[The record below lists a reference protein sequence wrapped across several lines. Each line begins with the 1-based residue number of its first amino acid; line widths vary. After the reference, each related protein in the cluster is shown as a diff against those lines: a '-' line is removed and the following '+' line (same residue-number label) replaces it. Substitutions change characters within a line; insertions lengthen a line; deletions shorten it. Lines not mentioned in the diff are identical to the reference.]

1 MPASVAP
8 TSTGRRRRV
17 LVVHYFFP
25 PLGGAGVPRVLKF
38 VKYLPALGWDV
49 TVITSGR
56 QARWYGVRD
65 ESLLADIPP
74 GVRVLRAPEIPVA
87 QLRRRLLTPLTRL
100 GAPMLTQYVGWPD
113 VTAGWLPTAAAAA
126 FRLTRSWRPDVVF
139 SSSFPYTSHL
149 VALTTSRAAGVPW
162 VADFRDPWTL
172 NPQPDPTPRLLG
184 RINSSAERR
193 LVHRADRIIVVDD
206 RLDLVGL
213 DRLDSRRVT
222 IPNGIDEADIPNATD
237 PRASPP
243 DDRFRLTYVGSLY
256 GDRDAAPVLEA
267 IAELASAGR
276 IDPDRFE
283 VSIVGNVWLNGRV
296 GADSPVPIALTGY
309 VDRGRALREMQQA
322 SALLFY
328 APASTWAPSS
338 KIFEYLACGRPI
350 LAVARPDNLAY
361 RLVDEL
367 QAGAVA
373 DPREP
378 AAIARAVA
386 ELYDRWLAGSLV
398 VGPSV
403 REHTLARFSRRHL
416 TEKLAETLDAAIAEP
431 RRR

>member
-1 MPASVAP
+1 MPASMAP
-8 TSTGRRRRV
+8 AATGRRRRV

-38 VKYLPALGWDV
+38 VKYLPELGWDV
-49 TVITSGR
+49 TVITSGE
-56 QARWYGVRD
+56 QAHWYGVRD
-65 ESLLADIPP
+65 ESLLADIPA
-74 GVRVLRAPEIPVA
+74 GVRVVRAPEIPVA
-87 QLRRRLLTPLTRL
+87 QLRRRLTNPLARL
-100 GAPMLTQYVGWPD
+100 RAPMLAQYVGWPD
-113 VTAGWLPTAAAAA
+113 ATAGWLPAATAAAA
-126 FRLTRSWRPDVVF
+126 RLARSWQPDVVF

-149 VALTTSRAAGVPW
+149 VALAASRAAGVPW

-172 NPQPDPTPRLLG
+172 NPQPDPTPRLLT

-193 LVHRADRIIVVDD
+193 LVRRADRIIVVDD

-213 DRLDSRRVT
+213 DRADPRRVT
-222 IPNGIDEADIPNATD
+222 IPNGIDDADIPSTSDSDAE
-237 PRASPP
+237 PP

-267 IAELASAGR
+267 IATLASAGR
-276 IDPDRFE
+276 VDPRRFE
-283 VSIVGNVWLNGRV
+283 VSIVGNVWLNGRL
-296 GADSPVPIALTGY
+296 GADSPVSVVLTGY
-309 VDRGRALREMQQA
+309 VDRDQALSEMRTA

-361 RLVDEL
+361 RLVEEL

-378 AAIARAVA
+378 AAIERAVA
-386 ELYDRWLAGSLV
+386 ELYDRWLAGSLAV
-398 VGPSV
+398 APSV
-403 REHTLARFSRRHL
+403 RERTLARFSRRRL
-416 TEKLAETLDAAIAEP
+416 TEALAQTLESAIVEP
-431 RRR
+431 RPR